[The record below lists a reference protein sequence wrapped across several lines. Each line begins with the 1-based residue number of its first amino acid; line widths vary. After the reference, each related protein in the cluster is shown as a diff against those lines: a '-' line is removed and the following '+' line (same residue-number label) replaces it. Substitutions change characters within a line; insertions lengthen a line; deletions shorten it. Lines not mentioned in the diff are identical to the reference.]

1 MNPTVKSIMETGFNL
16 EAKYIPDYKEL
27 GRLVKLLRES
37 GYTIVLTQGVW
48 DMYHVGHSRYLIKA
62 RSFGDVLIVGVDSD
76 ELTRKMKGDDR
87 PFDNFDDRTE
97 LLAGFSFINILT
109 RRDVGDH
116 KYRLIKLVRPDVLV
130 MSKTTKS
137 FTERDKA
144 ALEKYCGR
152 IEYLEAQAPPESTST
167 TAKIRRLRLG
177 GVQELAG
184 KINSAVELVVKNYL
198 EGENNAKS

>member
-1 MNPTVKSIMETGFNL
+1 MVPNVKSIMEAGFSL
-16 EAKYIPDYKEL
+16 EGKYVPDYKDL
-27 GRLVKLLRES
+27 GRLVKLIRES

-62 RSFGDVLIVGVDSD
+62 RSFGDILFVGVDSD

-87 PFDNFDDRTE
+87 PFDNLEDRTE
-97 LLAGFSFINILT
+97 LLAGFSFINVLT

-137 FTERDKA
+137 FSLKDKE

-152 IEYLEAQAPPESTST
+152 IEYLEAQAPPASTST
-167 TAKIRRLRLG
+167 TAKMKRLRLG
-177 GVQELAG
+177 GAQELAG
-184 KINSAVELVVKNYL
+184 QISKVVQDVWTNYL
-198 EGENNAKS
+198 EGVKDARS